1 MGLKPVLIAFAG
13 LPGTGKTTIA
23 RLVAKTL
30 GATYL
35 RVDTA
40 EQALRQTGEIAEL
53 VTAGYSVLY
62 ALAADNLA
70 LGQSVVADSVNPVTW
85 SRNAWRDVATGAAAR
100 LIGVEV
106 ICDDQAE
113 HRRRVETRRADIAG
127 HELPDW
133 QAVVTREYLPWSEAD
148 LRIDTSEVSAEE
160 ATARIVA
167 VAKSLSD

>member
-1 MGLKPVLIAFAG
+1 MGLKPVLIAFSG

-23 RLVAKTL
+23 RQVAKTL

-35 RVDTA
+35 RVDTV
-40 EQALRQTGEIAEL
+40 EQALQQTGELAKL

-70 LGQSVVADSVNPVTW
+70 LGRNVVADSVNPVIW
-85 SRNAWRDVATGAAAR
+85 SRNAWHEVANGAAAR

-106 ICDDQAE
+106 ICDDKAE

-133 QAVVTREYLPWSEAD
+133 QAVVTRAYLPWSEAD
-148 LRIDTSEVSAEE
+148 VRIDTSQLSAEE
-160 ATARIVA
+160 AAARIVA
-167 VAKSLSD
+167 AAKAASE